1 MSEGKRPVVVLA
13 TANKGKEAEFRS
25 LLPPIVRVLG
35 LVEANVILPAET
47 GTTFA
52 ENACVKALA
61 AAEQAGTLALA
72 DDSGLS
78 VDALGGAPGVR
89 TARFAG
95 EEASDEQNREALLAA
110 LSDVPDPLRTA
121 RFVCAVAVARP
132 ERIVAQAEGV
142 CEGTIAPSPSGNF
155 GFGYDP
161 IFVLPDGRR
170 MAELFPEEKNLI
182 SHRARAYRR
191 VLPVLLQELGLDGR
205 SAQRP

>member
-1 MSEGKRPVVVLA
+1 MSEGRHPVILLA
-13 TANKGKEAEFRS
+13 TANKGKQAEFRT
-25 LLPPIVRVLG
+25 LLPPTVRVLG
-35 LVEANVILPAET
+35 LAEAKVILPAET

-52 ENACVKALA
+52 ENARMKALA

-89 TARFAG
+89 SARFAG
-95 EEASDEQNREALLAA
+95 EEASDEQNQEALLAA
-110 LSDVPDPLRTA
+110 LSNVPNELRTA

-132 ERIVAQAEGV
+132 ERIVAQAEGI
-142 CEGTIAPSPSGNF
+142 CSGSIARSPSGNF

-170 MAELFPEEKNLI
+170 MAELLPEEKNGI
-182 SHRARAYRR
+182 SHRAEAYRR

-205 SAQRP
+205 SAQLP

>member
-13 TANKGKEAEFRS
+13 TANKGKEAEFRR

-35 LVEANVILPAET
+35 LAEANVILPAET

-89 TARFAG
+89 SARFAG

-110 LSDVPDPLRTA
+110 LSDVPDALRTA

-132 ERIVAQAEGV
+132 EGIVAQAEGV

-161 IFVLPDGRR
+161 VFVLPDGRR
-170 MAELFPEEKNLI
+170 MAELVPEEKNLI
-182 SHRARAYRR
+182 SHRAKAYRH
-191 VLPVLLQELGLDGR
+191 VLPVLLQELGLGER